1 MFSDTEEM
9 AGENQVVRDGIAREE
24 SLLRPQ
30 ILEAYLPAGDL
41 VFSFAENYAS
51 LFSTMKC
58 G

>member
-9 AGENQVVRDGIAREE
+9 AGENQVVRDGIDREE
-24 SLLRPQ
+24 SLLRLQ
-30 ILEAYLPAGDL
+30 ILEAYLPAADL
-41 VFSFAENYAS
+41 VFSFAVNYAS